1 MKLLKDLLYDRGN
14 QALDI
19 SRMSSLMAVLTYCG
33 TAVYMVAR
41 KGEIDLLAL
50 GTGWATLAGGCAAW
64 IFARQKMEAGKLE

>member
-19 SRMSSLMAVLTYCG
+19 SRASSCLAVLTYCG
-33 TAVYMVAR
+33 TAIYMVTM

-64 IFARQKMEAGKLE
+64 IFARQKYEAEKAG